1 MYRMMQLHNN
11 TDQPTSAHP
20 IKSPVS
26 ACCFAL
32 HTASYHHP
40 PQYRNSQPRPTG
52 TMQSAEAKFNR
63 NSLLLALRR
72 YSSAVTDMEQTI
84 LMPSLLRDVPSD
96 DLWECEAA
104 EESCSDLYANYLML
118 KAIRNTAESSLVIL
132 DDHKVKNNATLN
144 TTLEPLLDTDPEA
157 LFQFH
162 LVGLFSVMT
171 DLTKKTRSLT
181 EKYMDIIGVSH

>member
-1 MYRMMQLHNN
+1 
-11 TDQPTSAHP
+11 
-20 IKSPVS
+20 
-26 ACCFAL
+26 
-32 HTASYHHP
+32 
-40 PQYRNSQPRPTG
+40 
-52 TMQSAEAKFNR
+52 MQSAEAKFNR

-118 KAIRNTAESSLVIL
+118 KAIRNTAESSLIIL

-162 LVGLFSVMT
+162 LIGLFSVMT